1 MAIVFSEIVSQSLQV
16 DGRSL
21 IKERHTDHTGEAH
34 DYEYL
39 GAAAEAATV
48 MAGRVSDIVALLR
61 DQDMERC
68 IFTEPW
74 NYVLVHATNSEL
86 AAYVRLLYR
95 YGSRDTLAKIASRIL
110 EWITNGR
117 FTETQIRNAFG
128 LTAGQWTTLKTKMQT
143 LVANYNAVQAA
154 EGE

>member
-1 MAIVFSEIVSQSLQV
+1 MAITGSVLISQFLQG
-16 DGRSL
+16 DGRST
-21 IKERHTDHTGEAH
+21 IKERHTDHTGQFH
-34 DYEYL
+34 DFEYL
-39 GAAAEAATV
+39 GVASEAAAV
-48 MAGRVSDIVALLR
+48 MAARVSDVETMLR
-61 DQDMERC
+61 DKDMERC

-74 NYVLVHATNSEL
+74 NYVLVHATNAEL
-86 AAYVRLLYR
+86 SAYVRLLYR
-95 YGSRDTLAKIASRIL
+95 HASKETLAKVASRIL

-128 LTAGQWTTLKTKMQT
+128 LTLTQWNALKARMQT